1 MRVASRFKYLA
12 MIELELTPKIKEWL
26 DTEPEKRDLEAGAEL
41 LLRVSRNRIL
51 YANVRQNIK
60 AKASTI
66 EYHLNKI
73 YVKRLHDTTH
83 KQVHEMMV
91 KVDAIDRARGLSK
104 PEASVQ
110 RSDFQR
116 GKRADHDELPELI
129 QQLYVENGTIIRR
142 MRDIHTKL
150 RLISPD
156 NSTCPDS
163 DRYPLAKHLIELDS
177 VYRENWNKYDHYIKG
192 TPAETVAAVKE
203 DRTTQLNA
211 AKYCNLMLGK
221 YSRNKSEEIG
231 ARIKESYASIDTPSA
246 ALTEKMK
253 SAGLL

>member
-1 MRVASRFKYLA
+1 

-51 YANVRQNIK
+51 YANVRRNIK

-73 YVKRLHDTTH
+73 YVKRLQETTH
-83 KQVHEMMV
+83 KEVQEMMV
-91 KVDAIDRARGLSK
+91 KVDAIDRSRGLSK
-104 PEASVQ
+104 PDSTAL
-110 RSDFQR
+110 RSELQR
-116 GKRADHDELPELI
+116 GKRADHDELPAEI
-129 QQLYVENGTIIRR
+129 QQLYVENADIMRR

-163 DRYPLAKHLIELDS
+163 DRYPLAKHLIALDQT
-177 VYRENWNKYDHYIKG
+177 YRDNWNKYDHYIKG
-192 TPAETVAAVKE
+192 TPVAAVIPVV
-203 DRTTQLNA
+203 DARTGQANA
-211 AKYCNLMLGK
+211 AKYCNLLLGK
-221 YSRNKSEEIG
+221 YAKSKGDALAE
-231 ARIKESYASIDTPSA
+231 RIQEVYASIDNPSE
-246 ALTEKMK
+246 ALSEKMK
-253 SAGLL
+253 AAGLL